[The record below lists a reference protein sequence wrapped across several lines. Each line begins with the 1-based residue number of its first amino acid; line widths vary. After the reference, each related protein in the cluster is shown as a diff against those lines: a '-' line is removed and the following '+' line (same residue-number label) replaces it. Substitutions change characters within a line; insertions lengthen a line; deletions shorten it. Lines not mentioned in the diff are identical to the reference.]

1 MLSFVNLWFSFG
13 LMWFQVT
20 KEVYQIL
27 SAKGYPL
34 TCRGNIEV
42 KGKGFMETYFLE
54 GYRKPNA
61 ETNVIVNP
69 LGSFDCENDKSIIR
83 SSSVLDTISEKV

>member
-1 MLSFVNLWFSFG
+1 M
-13 LMWFQVT
+13 T

-42 KGKGFMETYFLE
+42 KGKGSMETYFLE
-54 GYRKPNA
+54 GYRKQNV
-61 ETNVIVNP
+61 ETNIIVNP
-69 LGSFDCENDKSIIR
+69 LANVDGKSSSEKERSIIH